1 MSRHGRQDKKK
12 GFIMGFRIQTNV
24 AAMNAHKNSLMT
36 NKAIDNS
43 LNALSSGRRINKAA
57 DDASGMAIA
66 NKLRQQAQGLGQAI
80 TNANDGIG
88 VSQVADGAIEE
99 YTKIIDTI
107 RTKAIQ
113 AASDGQSL
121 DSRVK
126 IQADISRL
134 TEEAQNIAA
143 TTSFNG
149 QTLLNGA
156 FKDKAFHIGAYAGET
171 VNISIDDTQVDKVGK
186 FAMVSGTTGITAATA
201 GSKAGTA
208 LADATISVTVTKA
221 DKSTSTVTA
230 TAHHGDGAHSSKEM
244 AQDVVDAFNT
254 AAQTKGTA
262 IRASV
267 FLVDSKTSKYG
278 VRLDSGD
285 GFTTTKDGGDTLGSG
300 VSDLKKNLGAI
311 DVTTRDGAEKA
322 IITTDYALKDLDAIR
337 SDIGSTQNQL
347 ESTIRNISVTQV
359 NITAAESQIRDVD
372 FAAESA
378 TFSKLN
384 ILAQSGTYAMSQA
397 NAVQKNVM
405 KLLQ

>member
-1 MSRHGRQDKKK
+1 
-12 GFIMGFRIQTNV
+12 MGFRIQTNV

-36 NKAIDNS
+36 NKAIDSS

-126 IQADISRL
+126 IQADISKL

-156 FKDKAFHIGAYAGET
+156 FKNKAFHIGAYAGET
-171 VNISIDDTQVDKVGK
+171 VNISINDTQVDKVAK
-186 FAMVSGTTGITAATA
+186 FAMSSGSTGITKQASTEKA
-201 GSKAGTA
+201 GSAIS
-208 LADATISVTVTKA
+208 DATITVTVTDAAGK
-221 DKSTSTVTA
+221 DSTVTT
-230 TAHHGDGAHSSKEM
+230 TAKHGGGVHSSKEM

-254 AAQTKGTA
+254 KAQTKGVG

-267 FLVDSKTSKYG
+267 FFLKAKDLYA
-278 VRLDSGD
+278 VRLDSTD
-285 GFTTTKDGGDTLGSG
+285 KFNVTKA
-300 VSDLKKNLGAI
+300 GA
-311 DVTTRDGAEKA
+311 
-322 IITTDYALKDLDAIR
+322 
-337 SDIGSTQNQL
+337 
-347 ESTIRNISVTQV
+347 SVMQHKFLV
-359 NITAAESQIRDVD
+359 
-372 FAAESA
+372 
-378 TFSKLN
+378 K
-384 ILAQSGTYAMSQA
+384 
-397 NAVQKNVM
+397 
-405 KLLQ
+405 